1 MNKIICVLITILFL
15 FSCTEEREV
24 KQRSELEIKMNDI
37 AKGYVRLVLNIGQY
51 DPDFVDAYY
60 GPSDWKPNG
69 TNLSLDSATFESLS
83 ANTDSLL
90 DNLEDLS
97 SFQATELETLRYKY
111 LYKQLLAVKAKLFIL
126 NGGQLSFDQ
135 ESKALYDAMAPI
147 KNEEF
152 FQQTIDKLNQILPGK
167 GNVEKRLNEF
177 KRRYEIPKDKIEEV
191 FKAAIKECKER
202 TAKYI
207 NLPAGESFELELV
220 NNQPWGAYNWYKGNL
235 RSIIQVNTDLPKHIN
250 DAVGIAA
257 HEGYPGHHLY
267 NVLLEQA
274 YVKKRRWMEFT
285 IYPLFSP
292 QSLIA
297 EGTAVYGEEI
307 LFPPEERIKF
317 ETEVL
322 FPIAG
327 IDPKDVELYYQVEE
341 LQKNLAYT
349 GTYAAK
355 NYLDGNW
362 TREQTV
368 KWLQKFELRTKQ
380 SADKFTSFIEKYR
393 SYVINYSLGKDIVKE
408 FIEKRGGS
416 SENLARSWELFELLI
431 STPQTPTGLLSI
443 K

>member
-1 MNKIICVLITILFL
+1 VNKIICVLITILFL

>member
-1 MNKIICVLITILFL
+1 MIRIIFVLSITLYL
-15 FSCTEEREV
+15 FSCTENREV
-24 KQRSELEIKMNDI
+24 KQGSELEIKINDV
-37 AKGYVRLVLNIGQY
+37 AKGYVRLVLNAGQY

-60 GPSDWKPNG
+60 GPPEWRPSE
-69 TNLSLDSATFESLS
+69 TNLQLDSVAYENLN
-83 ANTDSLL
+83 AIADSLL
-90 DNLEDLS
+90 NNLEDLS
-97 SFQATELETLRYKY
+97 SFKATELETLRYKY
-111 LYKQLLAVKAKLFIL
+111 LYKQLLAVKAKLFMI
-126 NGGQLSFDQ
+126 NGGQLPFDQ
-135 ESKALYDAMAPI
+135 ESKALYDAVTPVQS
-147 KNEEF
+147 EEF
-152 FQQTIDKLNQILPGK
+152 FQQTIDKLNQTLPGR
-167 GNVEKRLNEF
+167 GSVEKRLNEF
-177 KRRYEIPKDKIEEV
+177 KRKFEIPKDKIEEV
-191 FKAAIKECKER
+191 FKAAIKECRER

-235 RSIIQVNTDLPKHIN
+235 RSVIQVNTDLPKHIN

-267 NVLLEQA
+267 NILLEQA
-274 YVKKRRWMEFT
+274 FVKKRGWMEFT
-285 IYPLFSP
+285 VYPLFSP

-307 LFPPEERIKF
+307 LFPPGERIKF

-322 FPIAG
+322 FPLAG
-327 IDPKDVELYYQVEE
+327 IDTKDAELFYQVEE
-341 LQKNLAYT
+341 LQKNLIYT
-349 GTYAAK
+349 GTFAAK

-368 KWLQKFELRTKQ
+368 KWLQKFELRTKE
-380 SADKFTSFIEKYR
+380 SADKFVSFIEKYR
-393 SYVINYSLGKDIVKE
+393 SYLINYSLGKDIIKE

-431 STPQTPTGLLSI
+431 STPQTPTGLLST